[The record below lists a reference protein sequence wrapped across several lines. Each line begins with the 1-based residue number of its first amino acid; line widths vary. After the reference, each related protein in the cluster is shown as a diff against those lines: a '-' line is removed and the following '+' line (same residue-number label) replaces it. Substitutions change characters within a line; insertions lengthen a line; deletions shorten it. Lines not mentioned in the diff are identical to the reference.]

1 MEYILKN
8 ELNINELSF
17 LYHALKIQYK
27 KECESILKTFK
38 RELKKNKELPL
49 SLQSGNIINTYEIL
63 SSEELIKISCLL
75 SDPANIFNCG
85 MVLCPA
91 PSKEEIIKYLKDI
104 SIKMDSHTQI
114 LQVCFMCDLFKF
126 VSLFDCE
133 FMKKEKIKL
142 KTIVEYEQTYIIKD
156 YGIKFKIISSHKRE
170 SFNNYGNRCKGY
182 KLKIMME

>member
-8 ELNINELSF
+8 ELNINEFAF
-17 LYHALKIQYK
+17 LYNALKIQYK
-27 KECESILKTFK
+27 KECESILKKFK
-38 RELKKNKELPL
+38 RELNKNKELPL

-75 SDPANIFNCG
+75 SDPKSIFNYD

-91 PSKEEIIKYLKDI
+91 PSKEELIKYLKEI
-104 SIKMDSHTQI
+104 SYKMDSHTQI
-114 LQVCFMCDLFKF
+114 LQVSYMYDLFKF

-142 KTIVEYEQTYIIKD
+142 KTIVKYEETYLIKD
-156 YGIKFKIISSHKRE
+156 YGIKFKIISTHKRE
-170 SFNNYGNRCKGY
+170 SFNNYSNRCKGY
-182 KLKIMME
+182 KLKLL